1 MVDAYIQAISTG
13 ANNIG
18 GIVGNT
24 AAANVTLT
32 IQGNYSEA
40 YVENARSSNNFAG
53 GIIGNIQNNAG
64 SVKLSKNIANNP
76 LITGGTNRSAGDYR
90 VGGIVANITG
100 GDTVK
105 SFTDNNWYD
114 HILQPIHV
122 RRIRQGLILIVTMTA
137 AVSN

>member
-24 AAANVTLT
+24 AANVTLT
-32 IQGNYSEA
+32 IQGNYSAA
-40 YVENARSSNNFAG
+40 YLENARSSNNFAG

-76 LITGGTNRSAGDYR
+76 LITGGTNRSAGDDYR

-105 SFTDNNWYD
+105 SFTDNNWMQ
-114 HILQPIHV
+114 HIFN
-122 RRIRQGLILIVTMTA
+122 RYTSAG
-137 AVSN
+137 SGKD